1 MPQTQGNSLANFAN
15 SFFYIKSNQ
24 PTEILQ
30 QQKSIVGAQLKIL
43 AAMFL
48 PFMWKPHRVQWLHK
62 HCIKQDE
69 KCNLAFKVSGMNFV
83 HKITETNWQTPKLS
97 TWKTSFE
104 LVQSVS

>member
-1 MPQTQGNSLANFAN
+1 LPQTQGNSLTNFAN

-48 PFMWKPHRVQWLHK
+48 PFM
-62 HCIKQDE
+62 
-69 KCNLAFKVSGMNFV
+69 
-83 HKITETNWQTPKLS
+83 
-97 TWKTSFE
+97 
-104 LVQSVS
+104 